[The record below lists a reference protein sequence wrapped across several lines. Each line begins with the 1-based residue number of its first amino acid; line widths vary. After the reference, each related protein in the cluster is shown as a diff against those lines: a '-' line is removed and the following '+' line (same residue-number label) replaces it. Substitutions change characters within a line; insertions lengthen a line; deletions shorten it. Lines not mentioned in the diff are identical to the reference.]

1 MPQIPSVCVFCGS
14 SVGADPAYM
23 ATARR
28 TGEVLA
34 SQGVTLVFG
43 GGGVGLMGQVADAAL
58 MAGGK
63 VIGVIPELLVRKELG
78 HAALTELRVVKTM
91 HERKQ
96 SMADLSDAFMALPG
110 GFGTFEEFCEI
121 LTWAQL
127 GLHSK
132 PCGLLNAKG
141 YYDKLLAMFD
151 HAVQEQFVHPR
162 YRGLILTEDDPARL
176 LEEMR
181 KYRAPIV
188 EKWLTPEST

>member
-1 MPQIPSVCVFCGS
+1 
-14 SVGADPAYM
+14 M

>member
-1 MPQIPSVCVFCGS
+1 MPQISSVCVFCGS